1 MKHKSLLRTVL
12 LAVLMIHGTAFAEN
26 SLLAVCKEGQ
36 IVVEWDAPSANQ
48 LTLYRNGWPVCVLG
62 VESASGKAV
71 LTCPNQEGK
80 YSVRLTTDEGCV
92 QTDVNV
98 CDSEA
103 MAEPMPTVKPMETS
117 IATAK
122 PTQAPVQSDSA
133 SSSLAAQVIQQV
145 NEERAKYGLS
155 ALKEDVQLTEAAC
168 VRAREIAELFS
179 HTRPDGSS
187 WSTVSS
193 KAAGENIAKGHGS
206 VDRVMAAWMSS
217 EGHRENIL
225 REGFG
230 SIGVCAL
237 EIDGVLYWVQL
248 FGR

>member
-1 MKHKSLLRTVL
+1 MKYKSLLTAIL

-36 IVVEWDAPSANQ
+36 IIVEWDAPSANQ

-62 VESASGKAV
+62 VDSASGRTILAQ
-71 LTCPNQEGK
+71 PDQEGK

-98 CDSEA
+98 CDSETTD
-103 MAEPMPTVKPMETS
+103 EPMPTVKPIETPVS
-117 IATAK
+117 TAK
-122 PTQAPVQSDSA
+122 PTQVPEQSASA
-133 SSSLAAQVIQQV
+133 SSSLAAQVVQQV

-155 ALKEDVQLTEAAC
+155 ALKEDAQLTEAAC
-168 VRAREIAELFS
+168 VRAREIAESFS

-193 KAAGENIAKGHGS
+193 KASGENIAKGHSS

-225 REGFG
+225 RERFG